1 MFSKQSLSEH
11 VFRNR
16 IFVSFVHTEKKQVPI
31 CFVLVLLTCAM
42 TSCWTI
48 RTVTVTD
55 YPQLRT
61 DNPYAELKGKIKQQV
76 LTALSA
82 PNKVVDDG
90 MGGEIL
96 MYESVQ
102 RVTEDNS
109 SGKVITEDLAVYDTK
124 SHAIDREYKSY
135 VHVFIN
141 DSNMCYHVNAEV
153 YTQASTHNE
162 CYKYPSDMSALLAC
176 IAPPLGSTIWLIWY
190 CVNKKH
196 PKRTIC
202 VQ

>member
-1 MFSKQSLSEH
+1 MFHNTSL
-11 VFRNR
+11 
-16 IFVSFVHTEKKQVPI
+16 VSFLHTVKKQVFI
-31 CFVLVLLTCAM
+31 CSVLVLLTCAM

-55 YPQLRT
+55 YPKLRT
-61 DNPYAELKGKIKQQV
+61 DNPYAELKGKTKQEV
-76 LTALSA
+76 LTVLSA

-109 SGKVITEDLAVYDTK
+109 SGKVIDEDLAVYDTK

-135 VHVFIN
+135 VHIFIN
-141 DSNMCYHVNAEV
+141 NSNICYHVNAEV

-162 CYKYPSDMSALLAC
+162 CYKYPSDVSALLCC

-190 CVNKKH
+190 CVNRKH
-196 PKRTIC
+196 PQRTIC
-202 VQ
+202 AQ